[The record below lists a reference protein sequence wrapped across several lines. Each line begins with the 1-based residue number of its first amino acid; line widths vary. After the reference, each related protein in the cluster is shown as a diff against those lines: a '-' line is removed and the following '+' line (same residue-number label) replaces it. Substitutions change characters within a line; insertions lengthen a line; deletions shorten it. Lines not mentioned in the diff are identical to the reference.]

1 MDIIDKI
8 APELTTENLSHS
20 LKVFRDY
27 IVDAM
32 EQIDFA
38 LASQRTRL
46 SGAVTPE
53 DVETLSRS
61 VAALASA
68 VTAVENE
75 VRQLQ
80 ERLAAAEENAE
91 AAREEASALA
101 SAVTAVENEVRQLQE
116 RLATAEENAEAAREE
131 ASALGTRL
139 SDLEQRVEALE
150 QSGEGQ

>member
-80 ERLAAAEENAE
+80 ERLAVSEE
-91 AAREEASALA
+91 
-101 SAVTAVENEVRQLQE
+101 T
-116 RLATAEENAEAAREE
+116 AEAAREE